1 MTTTTSETL
10 ENPRYNHFVLAL
22 ELAITAP
29 NEEKC
34 REVAAMAKD
43 LAARLTPEQIEEA
56 QATVCTK
63 LGIPIY
69 TQALDGMRRTWGL
82 DSKEETHDR

>member
-10 ENPRYNHFVLAL
+10 ENPHYNHFVLAL
-22 ELAITAP
+22 ELAVTAP

-34 REVAAMAKD
+34 REVAEIAKD
-43 LAARLTPEQIEEA
+43 LATRLTPEQIEEA

-63 LGIPIY
+63 LGLPIY
-69 TQALDGMRRTWGL
+69 TQALDGMRRKWGL
-82 DSKEETHDR
+82 TSKEE